1 MNAPVEPVPH
11 SPGAP
16 TGVRRW
22 GAYLALVVVFAIGCG
37 LLSWWQWARRAETI
51 SQGQLVTENYQSA
64 PVSVSRLLPSL
75 AAWNAGEEWRPVE
88 LHGHYLTDHQ
98 LLARN
103 RPYNANPGFEVL
115 VPFQLDDGTVFV
127 VDRGWL
133 SIGKYHDTPDAIPA
147 APSGRVTVV
156 ARLQQSEPVLPGRT
170 APAGQVAS
178 INLPSVAKLVG
189 SPKAYTGAYG
199 LLASETPAPATRP
212 RAVEEPVPDEGPHLS
227 YAIQW
232 IAFGVLAFFGLF
244 WAFRRE
250 RRINAL
256 PVELQAAARAPRVR
270 NSDTDA
276 EDAILDKAGM
286 T

>member
-1 MNAPVEPVPH
+1 MSRQE
-11 SPGAP
+11 GAP

-22 GAYLALVVVFAIGCG
+22 GAYLALVLVFAVTCG

-51 SQGQLVTENYQSA
+51 SQENLVTANYKAA
-64 PVSVSRLLPSL
+64 PVAVGSLLPSL
-75 AAWNAGEEWRPVE
+75 NSWKAGEEWLSVE
-88 LHGHYLTDHQ
+88 LHGHYLRDEQ

-133 SIGKYHDTPDAIPA
+133 SIGDTQDAPNVIPA
-147 APSGRVTVV
+147 APSGDVTVV

-170 APAGQVAS
+170 APRGQVPS
-178 INLPSVAKLVG
+178 INLPTIAKLAG
-189 SPKAYTGAYG
+189 TAKTYTGAYG
-199 LLASETPAPATRP
+199 LLATETPAAATRP

-232 IAFGVLAFFGLF
+232 IAFGLLAFFGLF

-250 RRINAL
+250 RRIAAL
-256 PVELQAAARAPRVR
+256 PSDEQAAARTPRLR

-276 EDAILDKAGM
+276 EDEILDKAGVQ
-286 T
+286 